1 MAGMNMALSAKKKLV
16 LDWTV
21 SRDDA
26 EALLESLVDA
36 KAESEKRLAELEQS
50 DVFREVT
57 GRSAIDNAIRSTQ
70 RMVDTFN
77 RIIDEA
83 QKDLGEEDLEALES

>member
-1 MAGMNMALSAKKKLV
+1 MALSAKKKLV

-21 SRDDA
+21 SRNDA

-36 KAESEKRLAELEQS
+36 KAESEKRLAELEQA

-83 QKDLGEEDLEALES
+83 QQELDEDDLEALQS

>member
-1 MAGMNMALSAKKKLV
+1 MALSAKKKMV

-21 SRDDA
+21 SRNDA
-26 EALLESLVDA
+26 EALLESLIDA
-36 KAESEKRLAELEQS
+36 KAESEKRLSELDQA
-50 DVFREVT
+50 DVFRDVT
-57 GRSAIDNAIRSTQ
+57 GRSAIDNAIHSTR

-83 QKDLGEEDLEALES
+83 QQDLDEDDLETLTS

>member
-1 MAGMNMALSAKKKLV
+1 MAISAKKKLV

-26 EALLESLVDA
+26 EALLRSLVDA
-36 KAESEKRLAELEQS
+36 KSESEKRLSELDQS

-57 GRSAIDNAIRSTQ
+57 GRSAIDNAIKSTQ

-77 RIIDEA
+77 RLIQEA
-83 QKDLGEEDLEALES
+83 EQELAEEDLEALS